1 MRKRTLPLGV
11 TESKTERW
19 FRYSRGQ
26 LTKPKFFY
34 YGTERTKSEAR
45 AAAVAL
51 ALRQNKRW
59 TAKIVAARK
68 GRLSKSNTSGVV
80 GVSIKLEKGR
90 TPKSVYRY
98 WWARWPE
105 CPSGVK
111 FSILEH
117 KTRKAFAL
125 ACIARELESQDR
137 ARIEREYL
145 SRTKSTE
152 GKRTK
157 AKKS

>member
-26 LTKPKFFY
+26 LTTPKFFY
-34 YGTERTKSEAR
+34 YGTQRKKSEAR
-45 AAAVAL
+45 AAAIAL
-51 ALRQNKRW
+51 ALRENNRW
-59 TAKIVAARK
+59 TKKIVAARK
-68 GRLSKSNTSGVV
+68 GRKTKSNTSGVV

-90 TPKSVYRY
+90 KLRSTYRY

-105 CPSGVK
+105 CPAGIK

-125 ACIARELESQDR
+125 ACIARELESR
-137 ARIEREYL
+137 NRMVVEREYL
-145 SRTKSTE
+145 ARTKSAAR
-152 GKRTK
+152 KRSK
-157 AKKS
+157 GR

>member
-45 AAAVAL
+45 AAVVAL

-98 WWARWPE
+98 WWARWPD
-105 CPSGVK
+105 CPAGVK

-145 SRTKSTE
+145 ARTKSKE
-152 GKRTK
+152 GKRTR
-157 AKKS
+157 AKKG

>member
-26 LTKPKFFY
+26 VTKPKFFY